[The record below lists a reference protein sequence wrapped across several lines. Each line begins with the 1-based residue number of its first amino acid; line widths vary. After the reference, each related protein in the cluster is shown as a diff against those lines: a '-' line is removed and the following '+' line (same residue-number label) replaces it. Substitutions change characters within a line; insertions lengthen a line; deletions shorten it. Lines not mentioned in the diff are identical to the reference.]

1 MTGFGDNIMAHLSFE
16 FSANLEAALDL
27 QAFCGVMRDTM
38 RDSGVFPLGGIR
50 VRGTRVDVCTVASG
64 EPELGFIDMTLRMGQ
79 GRDEATRSEVTET
92 LYRAAEE
99 WIGARLGNMP
109 FALSLEVMEID
120 ARFAEKRFNS
130 LHAYLKAKVSDG
142 G

>member
-1 MTGFGDNIMAHLSFE
+1 MAHLSFE
-16 FSANLEAALDL
+16 YSANLEPRLDL
-27 QAFCGVMRDTM
+27 QVFCDLMRDVM

-64 EPELGFIDMTLRMGQ
+64 EPDIAFIDMTVRMGQ

-92 LYRAAEE
+92 LYAAAET
-99 WIGARLGNMP
+99 WLSQRIGETP
-109 FALSLEVMEID
+109 FALSLEIMEID

-130 LHAYLKAKVSDG
+130 LHAFLKARDQSG